1 MNPPKIFLINAV
13 VFFISISCS
22 FCSVQQ
28 GTLSKDSVLINKI
41 AVLKKALKY
50 EPEMIRENF
59 NLACCYSLIGEPD
72 SAFTYLNR
80 ILDLDYNYIDLL
92 VDPDLQNLT
101 QLDGWNIIVNKLR
114 ENWLK
119 RYPNGDFD
127 YAQKL
132 LQIQYEDQVSR
143 SIAYD
148 FLVNFGA
155 ESQEY
160 KQQLQV
166 MRVSDSLNFIA
177 FKDLIEIKGWPD
189 VSRVG
194 DQMTT
199 VFLIIV
205 HSDLETM
212 RTYYPNLKQ
221 SVNSG
226 DLPKGDWAT
235 FIDKLK
241 TAEGQKQI
249 YGTQLT
255 LNKTTGKYEM
265 YPVEDEE
272 TLNER
277 RKSMGLNSIEAYL
290 KHMFE
295 QYNK

>member
-1 MNPPKIFLINAV
+1 MKTPKIFLINAL

-22 FCSVQQ
+22 FGFGQQ
-28 GTLSKDSVLINKI
+28 DTLSKDSVLINKI
-41 AVLKKALKY
+41 AVLRKALKY

-59 NLACCYSLIGEPD
+59 NLARCYSLIGETD

-92 VDPDLQNLT
+92 VDSDLQNLT
-101 QLDGWNIIVNKLR
+101 QLDDWKIIVNKLR

-132 LQIQYEDQVSR
+132 LQIQYEDQFSR
-143 SIAYD
+143 SVAYD
-148 FLVNFGA
+148 CLVNFGA
-155 ESQEY
+155 ESEEY

-177 FKDLIEIKGWPD
+177 FENLIEIEGWPT
-189 VSRVG
+189 VSRIG

-199 VFLIIV
+199 VFLTIV

-212 RTYYPNLKQ
+212 RTYYPKLKQ
-221 SVNSG
+221 SMDSG
-226 DLPKGDWAT
+226 DLSKGAWAT
-235 FIDKLK
+235 FIDKMK
-241 TAEGQKQI
+241 KGEGQKQI

-255 LNKTTGKYEM
+255 LNKTTGKYEL
-265 YPVEDEE
+265 YPVEEEE

-277 RKSMGLNSIEAYL
+277 RYSMGLNSIERYL
-290 KHMFE
+290 EHMFE